1 MNDIILKVDHLSK
14 YFALVKALDDI
25 SFDVRRGEVH
35 ALCGENGAGK
45 STFIKLLTGAYE
57 PTKGTIEFEHKVY
70 EKMTPKLSM
79 DLGISV
85 IYQEFSLIPYLTVAE
100 NIFYGREIQKYG
112 IRNIKEMN
120 QRAEELC
127 KEMGVDLDVK
137 TKVCELG
144 VAYQQI
150 VEIMKAVSKNARFII
165 MDEPTA
171 PLTINET

>member
-70 EKMTPKLSM
+70 EKNDTEVIHGFGNIGYLSGVQS
-79 DLGISV
+79 DSISDSCREHFLWKRNSE
-85 IYQEFSLIPYLTVAE
+85 IWNQKHKRNESACGRTV
-100 NIFYGREIQKYG
+100 
-112 IRNIKEMN
+112 
-120 QRAEELC
+120 
-127 KEMGVDLDVK
+127 
-137 TKVCELG
+137 
-144 VAYQQI
+144 
-150 VEIMKAVSKNARFII
+150 
-165 MDEPTA
+165 
-171 PLTINET
+171 

>member
-127 KEMGVDLDVK
+127 TL
-137 TKVCELG
+137 T
-144 VAYQQI
+144 
-150 VEIMKAVSKNARFII
+150 SKN
-165 MDEPTA
+165 E
-171 PLTINET
+171 